1 MLQNIR
7 DNIQGTA
14 AKVIIAIIIVPFALF
29 GIDSLF
35 NTSSQPPAA
44 SINGEKVSEAELQ
57 QAIAMQKRRL
67 ISVMGQQL
75 DPAMLDDAV
84 LRKPALDTLIK
95 QQLLLQAA
103 DEAGIEV
110 SDQQLN
116 AVIAGMPQFQ
126 EDGRFSQDL
135 YQQVLRLQGY
145 SGALFKQMLR
155 ADLRIQ
161 QLSASVASSA
171 FVTDADVDDAVA
183 YLYETRGFHTVT
195 VPLSKYENQVT
206 VSEDELRDFYD
217 ANSARFQSQP
227 KVKLSYLEL
236 NEEQFYQ
243 PVSEEQVQAEYEN
256 MVANLNTES
265 EREAAHILLEINDE
279 QSREQALEKLKDA
292 EAKLMA
298 GESFEALAK
307 SLSEDVGSADDGG
320 RLGFTRGDSFPPEFE
335 EALASLE
342 PAQVSEPV
350 ETEAGL
356 HLIKL
361 LSIKEAD
368 TPSLDSMRLEITE
381 RLRRQKAQ
389 PELTAAVETLR
400 DLVFNAEDLSMPAKE
415 LGLEVKET
423 DWLTEDADSE
433 LFSHERVKQAAFDA
447 ELRDQ
452 ALNSDVFELSPER
465 FLVIHVDA
473 YQAPETLP
481 FDEVKSDISAELKAE
496 KAQALA
502 VADAQEIEA
511 AMAAGERAEAVAK
524 ARGLEWQASQSIRR
538 TDISVEQDL
547 RRFVFQM
554 PLPEESGV
562 SASTLHRQTG
572 DYLVV
577 QLRDHQAGQRAA
589 LDAETLASVRRS
601 MNQNAASQAFASY
614 FNILWNTAEI
624 SIN

>member
-35 NTSSQPPAA
+35 NSSSQPPAA
-44 SINGEKVSEAELQ
+44 RINGEKVSEAELQ

-84 LRKPALDTLIK
+84 LRKPALDSLIK

-126 EDGRFSQDL
+126 EDGRFSQER

-155 ADLRIQ
+155 SDLRIQ

-183 YLYETRGFHTVT
+183 YLYETRGFHSVT
-195 VPLSKYENQVT
+195 IPLSKYESQV
-206 VSEDELRDFYD
+206 VVGDEELQRFYND
-217 ANSARFQSQP
+217 NTSRFQSQP

-236 NEEQFYQ
+236 TEQQFYQ
-243 PVSEEQVQAEYEN
+243 PVSEEQVKAEYEN
-256 MVANLNTES
+256 MIANLNTES
-265 EREAAHILLEINDE
+265 EREAAHILLEINDQ
-279 QSREQALEKLKDA
+279 QSREQALEKLKNA
-292 EAKLMA
+292 KAKLQA

-307 SLSEDVGSADDGG
+307 YLSEDVGSADDGG

-335 EALASLE
+335 EALASLQ
-342 PAQVSEPV
+342 PGQVSDPV
-350 ETEAGL
+350 ETDAGL

-361 LSIKEAD
+361 LSVKEAE
-368 TPSLDSMRLEITE
+368 TPTLDSMRLEITE
-381 RLRRQKAQ
+381 RLRHQKAQ
-389 PELTAAVETLR
+389 PALMAAVETLK
-400 DLVFNAEDLSMPAKE
+400 DLVFNAEGLRMPADE
-415 LGLEVKET
+415 LKLTVRQT

-465 FLVIHVDA
+465 FVVIHVDA
-473 YQAPETLP
+473 YQAPQALP
-481 FDEVKSDISAELKAE
+481 FNEVKAEISAELKAQ

-502 VADAQEIEA
+502 VAEAQEIEA
-511 AMAAGERAEAVAK
+511 ALAAGERAEDVAK

-538 TDISVEQDL
+538 TDISVEQDV

-554 PLPEESGV
+554 PLPEEKNV
-562 SASTLHRQTG
+562 TASTLHRQTG

-577 QLRDHQAGQRAA
+577 QLREHQVGQRAT

-601 MNQNAASQAFASY
+601 MSQNAASQAFASY
-614 FNILWNTAEI
+614 FNILWNAAEI

>member
-1 MLQNIR
+1 
-7 DNIQGTA
+7 
-14 AKVIIAIIIVPFALF
+14 
-29 GIDSLF
+29 
-35 NTSSQPPAA
+35 
-44 SINGEKVSEAELQ
+44 
-57 QAIAMQKRRL
+57 
-67 ISVMGQQL
+67 
-75 DPAMLDDAV
+75 
-84 LRKPALDTLIK
+84 
-95 QQLLLQAA
+95 
-103 DEAGIEV
+103 
-110 SDQQLN
+110 
-116 AVIAGMPQFQ
+116 
-126 EDGRFSQDL
+126 
-135 YQQVLRLQGY
+135 
-145 SGALFKQMLR
+145 MLR

-342 PAQVSEPV
+342 PGQVSQPV

-368 TPSLDSMRLEITE
+368 TPSLDSMRLEIT
-381 RLRRQKAQ
+381 AVSYTH
-389 PELTAAVETLR
+389 LTLPTS
-400 DLVFNAEDLSMPAKE
+400 DLV
-415 LGLEVKET
+415 
-423 DWLTEDADSE
+423 
-433 LFSHERVKQAAFDA
+433 
-447 ELRDQ
+447 
-452 ALNSDVFELSPER
+452 
-465 FLVIHVDA
+465 
-473 YQAPETLP
+473 
-481 FDEVKSDISAELKAE
+481 
-496 KAQALA
+496 
-502 VADAQEIEA
+502 
-511 AMAAGERAEAVAK
+511 
-524 ARGLEWQASQSIRR
+524 
-538 TDISVEQDL
+538 
-547 RRFVFQM
+547 
-554 PLPEESGV
+554 
-562 SASTLHRQTG
+562 
-572 DYLVV
+572 
-577 QLRDHQAGQRAA
+577 
-589 LDAETLASVRRS
+589 
-601 MNQNAASQAFASY
+601 
-614 FNILWNTAEI
+614 
-624 SIN
+624 